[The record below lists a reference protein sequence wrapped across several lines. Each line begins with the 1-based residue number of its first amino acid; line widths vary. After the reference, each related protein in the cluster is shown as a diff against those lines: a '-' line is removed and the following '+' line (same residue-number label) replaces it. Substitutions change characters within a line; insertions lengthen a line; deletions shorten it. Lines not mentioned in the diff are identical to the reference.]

1 MGLDET
7 PVLVDE
13 GPSPAI
19 KRSLREL
26 IYAYCADDYSFS
38 IRGVLA
44 LFSTGFCFGVAGV
57 SDEYSPSSGLGWC
70 PVTASIIDLARA
82 YASRAGSEWVIL
94 IDRNPMNT
102 RTLAAA
108 LAGATLFGLTAAQA
122 APKPKLKAN
131 PAGAVTVTTVVVTNS
146 RKADLVELQAAE
158 SGSADWKEVLGPLK
172 SGKQASAKLP
182 QASDCRFDLRGTFDD
197 GQSMDASGVN
207 VCADKTLNLT
217 D

>member
-1 MGLDET
+1 
-7 PVLVDE
+7 
-13 GPSPAI
+13 
-19 KRSLREL
+19 
-26 IYAYCADDYSFS
+26 
-38 IRGVLA
+38 
-44 LFSTGFCFGVAGV
+44 
-57 SDEYSPSSGLGWC
+57 
-70 PVTASIIDLARA
+70 
-82 YASRAGSEWVIL
+82 
-94 IDRNPMNT
+94 MNT

-122 APKPKLKAN
+122 APKPKVN
-131 PAGAVTVTTVVVTNS
+131 QAGAVTVTVTNS
-146 RKADLVELQAAE
+146 RKADLVQLEAAK

-197 GQSMDASGVN
+197 GQSTDASGIN

>member
-1 MGLDET
+1 
-7 PVLVDE
+7 
-13 GPSPAI
+13 
-19 KRSLREL
+19 
-26 IYAYCADDYSFS
+26 
-38 IRGVLA
+38 
-44 LFSTGFCFGVAGV
+44 
-57 SDEYSPSSGLGWC
+57 
-70 PVTASIIDLARA
+70 
-82 YASRAGSEWVIL
+82 
-94 IDRNPMNT
+94 MNT

-122 APKPKLKAN
+122 APKPKAN

-146 RKADLVELQAAE
+146 RKADLVELQAAK
-158 SGSADWKEVLGPLK
+158 SGSTDWKEVLGPLK